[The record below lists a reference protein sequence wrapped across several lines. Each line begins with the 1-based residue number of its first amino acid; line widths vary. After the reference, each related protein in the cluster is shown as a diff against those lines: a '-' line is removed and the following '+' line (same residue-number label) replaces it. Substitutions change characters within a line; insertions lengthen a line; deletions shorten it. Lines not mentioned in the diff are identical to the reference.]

1 MAGGEESGCGSGDK
15 VGHTSYILYSL
26 QPALELEGWFLL
38 APGMQ
43 RFSNPVSD
51 SGCAHSL
58 AENKAHRRAQKPDT
72 IDRGVEVVQM
82 NMVEFRLCKDCP
94 YPGNQWEWHPLASA
108 VPRIQYVLSE

>member
-1 MAGGEESGCGSGDK
+1 MFTLLTRGSWGSGSRSQVSNKGLGALYPPPLSHFQKGFSWLHHGAFSIPQRGEQMAGGEGSGCGSGDK

-43 RFSNPVSD
+43 RFSNPLSD

-58 AENKAHRRAQKPDT
+58 AER
-72 IDRGVEVVQM
+72 
-82 NMVEFRLCKDCP
+82 
-94 YPGNQWEWHPLASA
+94 
-108 VPRIQYVLSE
+108 